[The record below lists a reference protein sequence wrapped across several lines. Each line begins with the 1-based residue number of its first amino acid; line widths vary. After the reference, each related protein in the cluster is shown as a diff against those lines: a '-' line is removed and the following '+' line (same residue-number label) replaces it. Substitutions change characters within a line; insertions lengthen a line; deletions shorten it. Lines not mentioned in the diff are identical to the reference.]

1 MNDTTYLIDEFVNVQ
16 PGKPFR
22 LFPFGKLVKG
32 GKEREITPELASQF
46 RLPHFRP
53 AIKLGSHA
61 DTTAAGG
68 FIVGLEVRDDGL
80 YAIPEYN
87 EEGNEALE
95 KGAYRYHSPEVIWD
109 GWLENPN
116 DGSKI
121 AGPLI
126 VGDALLHTPH
136 LGEATA
142 LYSIDVIGDEIM
154 TTNQDMVSVST
165 LDKIFGWFSNQTS
178 PAVDL
183 EPIQTPEPQE
193 NYQAQYEEAQGR
205 IDHLTAQVAEFE
217 QARVRGERVQH
228 FAAEFNE
235 VEAVE
240 NDQELFGILADMPEE
255 QANALV
261 VKIKAIAEQARVS
274 NLTTDLGNPGG
285 EANGDPTVNFDA
297 AIKKVMA
304 DKNISYPKAL
314 DVVRTEQP
322 DVFKAYFGGN

>member
-61 DTTAAGG
+61 ETTAAGG

-87 EEGNEALE
+87 EEGNDALE

-109 GWLENPN
+109 GWLENPS

-165 LDKIFGWFSNQTS
+165 LDKIFGWFSNQT
-178 PAVDL
+178 PHV
-183 EPIQTPEPQE
+183 EPEPQQPPEPQE
-193 NYQAQYEEAQGR
+193 NYQAQFEEAQGK
-205 IDHLTAQVAEFE
+205 IDNLTAQVAEFE

-240 NDQELFGILADMPEE
+240 KDQELFGILADMPEE

-304 DKNISYPKAL
+304 EKNISYPKAL